1 MSITVAASTSAFE
14 VPIEERKTR
23 EYDFEWLGCPVSPEK
38 LSEALRIRTDPILDL
53 WNYEHQGR
61 RVDRCLLL
69 EILGWREG
77 LTPCSS
83 MHLEDAARKL
93 RKLDGYKATMSTLV
107 LPEHASIIVS
117 VGQGDQ
123 VVYIR
128 LLYRNS
134 CDRNVLSK

>member
-1 MSITVAASTSAFE
+1 MSATLAASTTTFE
-14 VPIEERKTR
+14 APIEERQTR
-23 EYDFEWLGCPVSPEK
+23 QYDFEWPGCPVSPEK
-38 LSEALRIRTDPILDL
+38 LSEALEARTGPIMDL
-53 WNYEHQGR
+53 WNYEYQGR

-83 MHLEDAARKL
+83 MRLEDAARKL
-93 RKLDGYKATMSTLV
+93 RRLDGYKATISTLP

-117 VGQGDQ
+117 VGQGDR
-123 VVYIR
+123 VIYIR

-134 CDRNVLSK
+134 CDRNVLSR

>member
-1 MSITVAASTSAFE
+1 MTVAATTTIFE
-14 VPIEERKTR
+14 VPIEDREAR
-23 EYDFEWLGCPVSPEK
+23 EYNFEWLGCPVSPEK
-38 LSEALRIRTDPILDL
+38 LSQALKTRKGPILDL
-53 WNYEHQGR
+53 WNYEYQGR

-93 RKLDGYKATMSTLV
+93 RKLDGYKATISTLP
-107 LPEHASIIVS
+107 LPEHASILVS
-117 VGQGDQ
+117 VGQGDR
-123 VVYIR
+123 VTYIR

-134 CDRNVLSK
+134 CDRNVLSR

>member
-1 MSITVAASTSAFE
+1 MNVTVVASTSAFE
-14 VPIEERKTR
+14 VPIDERKIR
-23 EYDFEWLGCPVSPEK
+23 EYDFEWLGCPVVPES
-38 LSEALRIRTDPILDL
+38 LIEALQARTDPIMDL
-53 WNYEHQGR
+53 WNYEYQGR

-93 RKLDGYKATMSTLV
+93 RKLDGYKATISRLP
-107 LPEHASIIVS
+107 LPEHASIVIS
-117 VGQGDQ
+117 VGQGNQ
-123 VVYIR
+123 VIYIR

-134 CDRNVLSK
+134 CDRYVLSK

>member
-1 MSITVAASTSAFE
+1 MNVTAAASSITFE
-14 VPIEERKTR
+14 VPIEERQTR

-38 LSEALRIRTDPILDL
+38 LSEALRTRTCPILDL
-53 WNYEHQGR
+53 WNYEYQGC
-61 RVDRCLLL
+61 RVNRCLLL
-69 EILGWREG
+69 EILGWGEG

-83 MHLEDAARKL
+83 MYLEDAARKL
-93 RKLDGYKATMSTLV
+93 RKLDGYKATISTLP
-107 LPEHASIIVS
+107 LPERASIIVS

>member
-1 MSITVAASTSAFE
+1 MSVTVAASTNAFE
-14 VPIEERKTR
+14 VPIEERQIQ
-23 EYDFEWLGCPVSPEK
+23 EYEFEWLGCHITPGE
-38 LSEALRIRTDPILDL
+38 LREALEEKTGPIMDL
-53 WNYEHQGR
+53 WNYEYQGH

-83 MHLEDAARKL
+83 MRLEDAARKL
-93 RKLDGYKATMSTLV
+93 RKLEGYKATISTLP
-107 LPEHASIIVS
+107 LPEHASIIIS

-123 VVYIR
+123 VTYIR

-134 CDRNVLSK
+134 CDRNVLSR

>member
-1 MSITVAASTSAFE
+1 MTVAASTSAFE
-14 VPIEERKTR
+14 VPIEERKIR

-53 WNYEHQGR
+53 WNYEYQGR

-69 EILGWREG
+69 EILGWREC

-83 MHLEDAARKL
+83 MRLEDASRKL
-93 RKLDGYKATMSTLV
+93 RKLDGYKTTISTLP

-128 LLYRNS
+128 LLYRKS
-134 CDRNVLSK
+134 CDKNVLSR